1 MELETPRTFRDRP
14 INISDTGH
22 RNWIY
27 ARQPK
32 GDWYTRRTVVAW
44 LAIAFLVLAPFI
56 KINGNPMMLFDIANR
71 KFSIFGQLIWAQDSY
86 LLALIMAIA
95 VVFIVLFT
103 VIYGR
108 VWCGWACPQTVFLEM
123 IYRRIEY
130 LFEGN
135 YRKGRKKEEITS
147 QIFFRKAAKHAV
159 FILISI
165 IITNIFLNWI
175 IGPEKLWEII
185 SEPINKHLFGFF
197 MMLGLS
203 IFYYWIYAFFREQ
216 VCTMICPYGRLQG
229 VLLDSKSIAV
239 IYDYKRGEPRGTK
252 STGDCI
258 DCHQCVSVCPTG
270 IDIKN
275 GSQLECINCTAC
287 IDECNIVMKKI
298 NKPKN
303 LIRFDS
309 VYGVETGK
317 RSVLNTRT
325 YAYSSVLGIL
335 LVILAITIFNR
346 KTIDTTILRVSG
358 SIYQKV
364 DSVTYSNLYLIK
376 IINKTQSDKDL
387 NIKLINPKSG
397 NVQLTTGQT
406 HLKTQGTLEGV
417 LIINLNAKELT
428 GKSTPIEVG
437 IFEGETLL
445 ERYSTNFLGPDG
457 K

>member
-14 INISDTGH
+14 INIDDSGH

-27 ARQPK
+27 AKQPK
-32 GDWYTRRTVVAW
+32 GEWYTRRTIVAW
-44 LAIAFLVLAPFI
+44 IALSFLVLAPFV
-56 KINGNPMMLFDIANR
+56 KINGNPMMLFDVANR
-71 KFSIFGQLIWAQDSY
+71 KFSIFGQLIWAQDTY
-86 LLALIMAIA
+86 LLSLIMAVA

-108 VWCGWACPQTVFLEM
+108 VWCGWACPQTIFLEM
-123 IYRRIEY
+123 VYRRIEY

-135 YRKGRKKEEITS
+135 YRTRKKRDES
-147 QIFFRKAAKHAV
+147 DSDIFFRKLAKHAV

-165 IITNIFLNWI
+165 LITNVFLNWI
-175 IGPEKLWEII
+175 IGPERLWAII
-185 SEPINKHLFGFF
+185 SEPIHDHLFGFIA
-197 MMLGLS
+197 MITLS

-239 IYDYKRGEPRGTK
+239 TYDYKRGNPRGPK

-287 IDECNIVMKKI
+287 IDECNIVMKRI

-309 VYGVETGK
+309 VYGIETGK
-317 RSVLNTRT
+317 RSVLNART
-325 YAYSSVLGIL
+325 YAYSVVLAIL
-335 LVILAITIFNR
+335 LIILAVTIFNR
-346 KTIDTTILRVSG
+346 KPIETTMLRVQG
-358 SIYQKV
+358 SIFQKV
-364 DSVTYSNLYLIK
+364 DSVTFSNLYMLK
-376 IINKTQSDKDL
+376 IINKTQSDKSL
-387 NIKLINPKSG
+387 QLRLIMPKSG
-397 NVQLTTGQT
+397 KIQLITGQSL
-406 HLKTQGTLEGV
+406 LKSQGTLESV
-417 LIINLNAKELT
+417 IIVNLNAKDLT
-428 GKSTPIEVG
+428 GKSTLIEVG
-437 IFEGETLL
+437 IFEGDRIL
-445 ERYSTNFLGPDG
+445 ERYVTNFLGPVN
-457 K
+457 

>member
-1 MELETPRTFRDRP
+1 MELEEPRTFRDRP

-27 ARQPK
+27 AKQPK
-32 GDWYTRRTVVAW
+32 GIWYTRRTIVAW
-44 LAIAFLVLAPFI
+44 LAISFLVLAPFV
-56 KINGNPMMLFDIANR
+56 KINGNPLMLFDIANR
-71 KFSIFGQLIWAQDSY
+71 KFSLFGQLIWAQDSY
-86 LLALIMAIA
+86 LLAIIMAVT

-108 VWCGWACPQTVFLEM
+108 IWCGWACPQTIFLEM
-123 IYRRIEY
+123 VYRRIEY

-135 YRKGRKKEEITS
+135 YRKGKNQKEMSS
-147 QIFFRKAAKHAV
+147 QVFFRKLGKHAV

-165 IITNIFLNWI
+165 LITNVFLNWI
-175 IGPEKLWEII
+175 IGPERLWAII
-185 SEPINKHLFGFF
+185 TEPIHKHLVGFF
-197 MMLGLS
+197 LMLGLS

-229 VLLDSKSIAV
+229 VLLDSKSISV
-239 IYDYKRGEPRGTK
+239 TYDYKRGEPRGPK

-258 DCHQCVSVCPTG
+258 DCNQCISVCPTG

-309 VYGVETGK
+309 VHGIETGK
-317 RSVLNTRT
+317 HSVMNART
-325 YAYSSVLGIL
+325 YAYSAVLGIL
-335 LVILAITIFNR
+335 ICALVITIFNR
-346 KTIDTTILRVSG
+346 KPIETTILRVSG

-364 DSVTYSNLYLIK
+364 DSVTYSNLYLLK
-376 IINKTQSDKDL
+376 IINKTQADKNL
-387 NIKLINPKSG
+387 QIRIIHPASG
-397 NVQLTTGQT
+397 KIQLVTGQSL
-406 HLKTQGTLEGV
+406 LKSQGKLESIAIV
-417 LIINLNAKELT
+417 NLNTKDLT

-437 IFEGETLL
+437 IYEGETLL
-445 ERYSTNFLGPDG
+445 KSYITNFLGPEG